1 MKFISYLWI
10 FIFQISLAQTPEP
23 YKILFLGDSLTEG
36 YGLDTKKAF
45 PYLILDKLI
54 KSEKAKKFSFSIIQ
68 GGWSGA
74 TSTAAKS
81 KLSWFYKGK
90 PKLMVLG
97 IGANDGLRGIKTELT
112 QKNIEEI
119 IENSQMRGIK
129 IVLLQMKLPR
139 NYGKKFYTDFE
150 KIYKKIAEK
159 YKIPLV
165 PFILEEIAGKKE
177 FNLADGIHPNE
188 KGHEHIA
195 KKLYP
200 YIQEQI

>member
-1 MKFISYLWI
+1 TNELY
-10 FIFQISLAQTPEP
+10 AADP

-36 YGLDTKKAF
+36 YGLDTQKAF
-45 PYLILDKLI
+45 PYLILDQLK
-54 KSEKAKKFSFSIIQ
+54 KSEKSKKYTFSIIQ

-119 IENSQMRGIK
+119 ITKSQEKNIK
-129 IVLLQMKLPR
+129 VVLLQMKLPR
-139 NYGKKFYTDFE
+139 NYGKKYYSDFE
-150 KIYKKIAEK
+150 KMYKKIADK
-159 YKIPLV
+159 FKITLV

-177 FNLADGIHPNE
+177 MNLADGIHPNE

-200 YIQEQI
+200 FIQEQI